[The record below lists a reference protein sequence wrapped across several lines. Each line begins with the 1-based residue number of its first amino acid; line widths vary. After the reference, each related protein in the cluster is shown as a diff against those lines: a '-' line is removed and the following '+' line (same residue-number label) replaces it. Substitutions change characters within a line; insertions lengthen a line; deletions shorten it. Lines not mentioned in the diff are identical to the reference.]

1 MKNKKTFLK
10 GLLDK
15 IIVESKYGVDR
26 DNKKIQTG
34 HSLTFDFRMKTVND
48 KLIYKDKSKKSL
60 GYEIRQGKDSVKTD
74 DLNFF
79 TKRGVKKKSLN
90 YLNLDKRSQNN
101 GNIAKNCNFN
111 SFDDLQNLNT
121 SNIYCSVL
129 LCNCGIIFDF

>member
-1 MKNKKTFLK
+1 MK
-10 GLLDK
+10 
-15 IIVESKYGVDR
+15 IVK
-26 DNKKIQTG
+26 
-34 HSLTFDFRMKTVND
+34 D

-90 YLNLDKRSQNN
+90 YLNLDKSSQNN
-101 GNIAKNCNFN
+101 GNITKNCNFN

-121 SNIYCSVL
+121 SNIYCSLL
-129 LCNCGIIFDF
+129 LCNDRILKKY